1 MEGTSQIDGI
11 RMHPP
16 CEVKNVVEVNQW
28 IWTLDACTSKSRGQH
43 QHVPTIS
50 HIFYLFLMCEGDVLD
65 VFECWKCQPCQPMSA
80 FQPDSHSIA
89 LSMVPEG
96 AGIWGDELG
105 SWEALSHMCGAWS
118 FAELC
123 GASLASSCTDSVCI
137 FWTFWSWLELLKPQS
152 LGVGSDIDGATGC
165 QRPVCRKLQRREA
178 RCVFGKGFL
187 RDSSWSGVFVT
198 GVKWSVLTSGRT
210 YPFGDTGLT
219 VYSSPFSEAGN
230 CQYDFTIFYLS
241 FSLICSL
248 LRFALQEQL
257 HLHLHDRG
265 LLNLAGLSC
274 FHCFFPS
281 NFLPQFVQWP
291 YQD

>member
-1 MEGTSQIDGI
+1 
-11 RMHPP
+11 MHPP

-43 QHVPTIS
+43 QHVPTNFLPIS
-50 HIFYLFLMCEGDVLD
+50 DVWRRRLRRLWML
-65 VFECWKCQPCQPMSA
+65 EMSAMSA

-89 LSMVPEG
+89 LSMVPESEATNLDPG
-96 AGIWGDELG
+96 KLFRICVELG
-105 SWEALSHMCGAWS
+105 ALRS

-137 FWTFWSWLELLKPQS
+137 FWTFWSWLEPLEPQS

-165 QRPVCRKLQRREA
+165 QRPVCQKLQRREA
-178 RCVFGKGFL
+178 HCVFGAGFL

-198 GVKWSVLTSGRT
+198 GVKLSDLTSGRT

-230 CQYDFTIFYLS
+230 RECDFTYHFRWFALS
-241 FSLICSL
+241 FDL
-248 LRFALQEQL
+248 L
-257 HLHLHDRG
+257 
-265 LLNLAGLSC
+265 C
-274 FHCFFPS
+274 KS
-281 NFLPQFVQWP
+281 NFIFTCMTGAFWI
-291 YQD
+291 